1 MIHTP
6 FYVYGYAFGDCL
18 VNSLYKVYEEG
29 KVADFPKKYME
40 MLAKGGSERHQQ
52 MLKPFGLDASKPDF
66 WKKGL
71 SVVKGFVDELE
82 VLTDQLGMNKNKQAG
97 KTETTSKAVSPVTA
111 AAMAKTAQS
120 R

>member
-1 MIHTP
+1 MIFLLFLIQKSNALWSTVPHLVHTP

-18 VNSLYKVYEEG
+18 VNSLYEVHEEG
-29 KVADFPKKYME
+29 KVEDFPKTYME

-82 VLTDQLGMNKNKQAG
+82 VLTDQLGINKNKN
-97 KTETTSKAVSPVTA
+97 TFNNI
-111 AAMAKTAQS
+111 
-120 R
+120 

>member
-1 MIHTP
+1 
-6 FYVYGYAFGDCL
+6 
-18 VNSLYKVYEEG
+18 
-29 KVADFPKKYME
+29 

-82 VLTDQLGMNKNKQAG
+82 VLTDQLGMNKNKNKSNQSN
-97 KTETTSKAVSPVTA
+97 KSTVSITAVKG
-111 AAMAKTAQS
+111 AKDSS

>member
-1 MIHTP
+1 M
-6 FYVYGYAFGDCL
+6 D
-18 VNSLYKVYEEG
+18 
-29 KVADFPKKYME
+29 
-40 MLAKGGSERHQQ
+40 MLAKGGWERHQQ

-82 VLTDQLGMNKNKQAG
+82 VLTDQLGMNKNKNNGRQTG
-97 KTETTSKAVSPVTA
+97 KTTIVASPVQTA
-111 AAMAKTAQS
+111 IAHRAATG

>member
-1 MIHTP
+1 MYEVH
-6 FYVYGYAFGDCL
+6 
-18 VNSLYKVYEEG
+18 EEG
-29 KVADFPKKYME
+29 KVEDFPKKYME

-97 KTETTSKAVSPVTA
+97 KTAGVVSKSAAPAVVSA
-111 AAMAKTAQS
+111 AKAGQG